1 MERAERGDV
10 TTSRAG
16 RPKASSR
23 EMLAEAASELFL
35 EQGYEATS
43 IAEIAA
49 RAGVSRSSFFNYAA
63 SKGALLWG
71 GLDERLD
78 ALDSDLERG
87 TPREAVREIA
97 RGLAPDA
104 LALALA
110 NAEAMG
116 LAAELEREAALRR
129 ARIGRSVARALR
141 RRGLDPLAADVAGA
155 AYGGAVI
162 AALERWALAGPGRVE
177 LATTLDAALEAI
189 ATIPVD

>member
-1 MERAERGDV
+1 M
-10 TTSRAG
+10 TTPRAG

-35 EQGYEATS
+35 EQGYDATS

-78 ALDSDLERG
+78 ALDADLAALS
-87 TPREAVREIA
+87 PREAVRRVA
-97 RGLAPDA
+97 DRFAPDA
-104 LALALA
+104 LALAYA

-116 LAAELEREAALRR
+116 LVPELERESALRR
-129 ARIGRSVARALR
+129 ARIARAVARALR
-141 RRGLDPLAADVAGA
+141 RRGVDALGAEVAGA
-155 AYGGAVI
+155 AYGGAVL
-162 AALERWALAGPGRVE
+162 AALERWALQGPGRSD
-177 LATTLDAALEAI
+177 LAATLDAALDAI
-189 ATIPVD
+189 ATIPLD

>member
-1 MERAERGDV
+1 M

-23 EMLAEAASELFL
+23 ETLAEAASELFL

-78 ALDSDLERG
+78 ALERDLEALA
-87 TPREAVREIA
+87 PREAVRGVA
-97 RGLAPDA
+97 AGFAPDA
-104 LALALA
+104 LALAFA

-116 LAAELEREAALRR
+116 LVAELEREAALRR
-129 ARIGRSVARALR
+129 ARIGRAVARALR
-141 RRGLDPLAADVAGA
+141 RRGLDPLGADVAGA
-155 AYGGAVI
+155 AYGGAVL
-162 AALERWALAGPGRVE
+162 AALERWALAGPGRSD
-177 LATTLDAALEAI
+177 LAATLDAALAAM
-189 ATIPVD
+189 ATIPLD

>member
-1 MERAERGDV
+1 M

-23 EMLAEAASELFL
+23 ETLAEAACELFL
-35 EQGYEATS
+35 EKGYDATS

-49 RAGVSRSSFFNYAA
+49 RAGVSRSSFFNYVD

-71 GLDERLD
+71 GLDERIEALQADLD
-78 ALDSDLERG
+78 G
-87 TPREAVREIA
+87 HGVREAVRRVA
-97 RGLAPDA
+97 DGFAPDA
-104 LALALA
+104 LALAFA

-129 ARIGRSVARALR
+129 ARIGRAVSRALR

-155 AYGGAVI
+155 AYGGAAL
-162 AALERWALAGPGRVE
+162 AAVERWALAGPGRSD
-177 LATTLDAALEAI
+177 LAVTLDAALGAI
-189 ATIPVD
+189 AGIPVD

>member
-1 MERAERGDV
+1 M

-78 ALDSDLERG
+78 ALDTDLERG

-162 AALERWALAGPGRVE
+162 AALKRWALAGPGRVE